1 MLFCVL
7 GKDGRGKSV
16 VKLIKQLDWFI
27 KRQKRTYII
36 AIILLIITGFV
47 DMLPP
52 WIIGQAIDAIREGSL
67 TTERLIVIVG
77 SLLGIM
83 VLSYVMS
90 YLWIARLFGTAF
102 LLEKKLRGRFFGHLL
117 RQTPRFYQ
125 QHRTG
130 DLMALATNDL
140 KAVERTAGFGVMT
153 LVDSFNMTLIAL
165 TIMGVFID
173 WKLTLAALLPMP
185 LLAWSMNKLGRQI
198 HARFTA
204 AQDAF
209 GVMND
214 QVVESISGLRVVR
227 SFVQEE
233 ADTKKFDTIT
243 DDVMAKNMH
252 VAKIDVLFEP
262 VIKLLVGLSY
272 LIGLSFGT
280 YLVFTNDITLGQ
292 LVSFNIYLGMLIWPM
307 YAFGELINVVQR
319 GTASLE
325 RIEATMNEE
334 PDVVSSGS
342 VEMEAPEKI
351 TFKSLTF
358 EYPGANR
365 PSLEDIVLHVSRG
378 ETIGIV
384 GPTGAGKT
392 TLLRQLIRE
401 YPIDDSLLIN
411 GVPISDIKLETVRGW
426 SGYVSQEHLLFS
438 KTVRDNIL
446 FGSDGATE
454 AELQTAI
461 RLAAFDTDIE
471 HLENGLDTVVGE
483 QGVMLS
489 GGQKQRLSIARAL
502 LKNPEILLLDDSLS
516 AVDAKTE
523 ARIIDSVRTS
533 RAEQT
538 TFIVAHRLSAVAH
551 ADQILVLQDGRVTE
565 RGTHDQLM
573 ERRGWY
579 YEQYVRQG
587 ETE

>member
-1 MLFCVL
+1 M
-7 GKDGRGKSV
+7 
-16 VKLIKQLDWFI
+16 IKQLDWFI

-77 SLLGIM
+77 SLLSIM

-209 GVMND
+209 GDMND

-342 VEMEAPEKI
+342 VEMETPEKI

-446 FGSDGATE
+446 FGSNEATE

>member
-1 MLFCVL
+1 
-7 GKDGRGKSV
+7 
-16 VKLIKQLDWFI
+16 
-27 KRQKRTYII
+27 
-36 AIILLIITGFV
+36 
-47 DMLPP
+47 
-52 WIIGQAIDAIREGSL
+52 
-67 TTERLIVIVG
+67 
-77 SLLGIM
+77 
-83 VLSYVMS
+83 
-90 YLWIARLFGTAF
+90 
-102 LLEKKLRGRFFGHLL
+102 
-117 RQTPRFYQ
+117 
-125 QHRTG
+125 
-130 DLMALATNDL
+130 
-140 KAVERTAGFGVMT
+140 
-153 LVDSFNMTLIAL
+153 
-165 TIMGVFID
+165 
-173 WKLTLAALLPMP
+173 
-185 LLAWSMNKLGRQI
+185 
-198 HARFTA
+198 
-204 AQDAF
+204 
-209 GVMND
+209 MND

-227 SFVQEE
+227 SFVQED

-325 RIEATMNEE
+325 RIEATMNEP
-334 PDVVSSGS
+334 PDVVSTGT
-342 VEMEAPEKI
+342 VEVGVPEKI
-351 TFKSLTF
+351 TFKSLSF
-358 EYPGANR
+358 QYPGTTRA
-365 PSLEDIVLHVSRG
+365 SIEDIVLHVSRG

-392 TLLRQLIRE
+392 TLLRQLLRE
-401 YPIDDSLLIN
+401 YPIDDSLLVN
-411 GVPISDIKLETVRGW
+411 GIPIHDIKLDTVRGW

-446 FGSDGATE
+446 FGADDATE
-454 AELQTAI
+454 QDLETAI

-471 HLENGLDTVVGE
+471 HLENGLETVVGE

-502 LKNPEILLLDDSLS
+502 LKDPEILLLDDSLS

-573 ERRGWY
+573 ERHGWY

-587 ETE
+587 ESE

>member
-1 MLFCVL
+1 
-7 GKDGRGKSV
+7 
-16 VKLIKQLDWFI
+16 
-27 KRQKRTYII
+27 
-36 AIILLIITGFV
+36 
-47 DMLPP
+47 
-52 WIIGQAIDAIREGSL
+52 
-67 TTERLIVIVG
+67 
-77 SLLGIM
+77 
-83 VLSYVMS
+83 
-90 YLWIARLFGTAF
+90 
-102 LLEKKLRGRFFGHLL
+102 
-117 RQTPRFYQ
+117 
-125 QHRTG
+125 
-130 DLMALATNDL
+130 
-140 KAVERTAGFGVMT
+140 
-153 LVDSFNMTLIAL
+153 
-165 TIMGVFID
+165 
-173 WKLTLAALLPMP
+173 
-185 LLAWSMNKLGRQI
+185 
-198 HARFTA
+198 
-204 AQDAF
+204 
-209 GVMND
+209 
-214 QVVESISGLRVVR
+214 
-227 SFVQEE
+227 
-233 ADTKKFDTIT
+233 
-243 DDVMAKNMH
+243 MAKNMH

-325 RIEATMNEE
+325 RIETTMNEV
-334 PDVVSSGS
+334 PDVSSTGT
-342 VEMEAPEKI
+342 VHIDVPEKI
-351 TFKSLTF
+351 TFKSLSF
-358 EYPGANR
+358 RYPNANR
-365 PSLEDIVLHVSRG
+365 ESLEDIVLHVSRG

-392 TLLRQLIRE
+392 TLLRQLLRE
-401 YPIDDSLLIN
+401 YPIDDSLLVN

-438 KTVRDNIL
+438 KTVRDNIR
-446 FGSDGATE
+446 FGVDDVSDE
-454 AELQTAI
+454 ALDRAI
-461 RLAAFDTDIE
+461 HLAAFDTDIE

-523 ARIIDSVRTS
+523 SRIIDSVRTS
-533 RAEQT
+533 REAKT

-573 ERRGWY
+573 ERHGWY
-579 YEQYVRQG
+579 YEQFIRQG
-587 ETE
+587 ESE

>member
-1 MLFCVL
+1 MRAR
-7 GKDGRGKSV
+7 KGRKGESV

-36 AIILLIITGFV
+36 AIILLIITGV
-47 DMLPP
+47 IDMLPP

-67 TTERLIVIVG
+67 TTERLITIVG

-83 VLSYVMS
+83 VLSYVLS

-102 LLEKKLRGRFFGHLL
+102 LLEKKLRARFFGYLL
-117 RQTPRFYQ
+117 KQTPRFYQ
-125 QHRTG
+125 RHRTG

-204 AQDAF
+204 AQDSF

-214 QVVESISGLRVVR
+214 QVVESISGLRVIR

-325 RIEATMNEE
+325 RIEATMNET
-334 PDVVSSGS
+334 PDVVSNGT
-342 VEMEAPEKI
+342 VDIETPEKI

-365 PSLEDIVLHVSRG
+365 ASLENIVLHVSRG
-378 ETIGIV
+378 ETIGVV

-446 FGSDGATE
+446 FGADDASEEDLE
-454 AELQTAI
+454 TAI

-502 LKNPEILLLDDSLS
+502 LKDPEILLLDDSLS

-538 TFIVAHRLSAVAH
+538 TFIVAHRLSAVSH

-573 ERRGWY
+573 KQHGWY
-579 YEQYVRQG
+579 FEQFNRQG

>member
-1 MLFCVL
+1 
-7 GKDGRGKSV
+7 
-16 VKLIKQLDWFI
+16 
-27 KRQKRTYII
+27 
-36 AIILLIITGFV
+36 
-47 DMLPP
+47 MLPP

-67 TTERLIVIVG
+67 TTERLITIVA
-77 SLLGIM
+77 SLLSIM
-83 VLSYVMS
+83 VLSYVLS

-102 LLEKKLRGRFFGHLL
+102 LLEKKMRARFFGYLL
-117 RQTPRFYQ
+117 KQTPRFYQ
-125 QHRTG
+125 RHRTG

-204 AQDAF
+204 AQDSF

-214 QVVESISGLRVVR
+214 QVVESISGLRVIR

-325 RIEATMNEE
+325 RIEATMNET
-334 PDVVSSGS
+334 PDVVSNGT
-342 VEMEAPEKI
+342 VNMETPEKI

-358 EYPGANR
+358 KYPGANR
-365 PSLEDIVLHVSRG
+365 AALENIVLHVSRG
-378 ETIGIV
+378 ETIGVV

-446 FGSDGATE
+446 FGADDASE
-454 AELQTAI
+454 AELETAI
-461 RLAAFDTDIE
+461 RLAAFDTDLE

-538 TFIVAHRLSAVAH
+538 TFIVAHRLSAVSH
-551 ADQILVLQDGRVTE
+551 ANQILVLQDGRVTE

-573 ERRGWY
+573 KQHGWY
-579 YEQYVRQG
+579 YEQFNRQG

>member
-1 MLFCVL
+1 ML
-7 GKDGRGKSV
+7 GKGGRGKSV

-573 ERRGWY
+573 ERHGWY

>member
-1 MLFCVL
+1 M
-7 GKDGRGKSV
+7 
-16 VKLIKQLDWFI
+16 KLIKQLDWFI
-27 KRQKRTYII
+27 KRQKRTYIV
-36 AIILLIITGFV
+36 AIILLIITGVV

-67 TTERLIVIVG
+67 TTERLVMIVG
-77 SLLGIM
+77 SLLSIM
-83 VLSYVMS
+83 VLSYVLS

-102 LLEKKLRGRFFGHLL
+102 LLEKKLRARFFGHLL

-204 AQDAF
+204 AQDSF

-325 RIEATMNEE
+325 RIEATMNEP
-334 PDVVSSGS
+334 PDVVSTGT
-342 VEMEAPEKI
+342 VEVDAPEKI
-351 TFKSLTF
+351 TFKSLSF
-358 EYPGANR
+358 QYPGTTRA
-365 PSLEDIVLHVSRG
+365 SLEDIVLHVSRG

-392 TLLRQLIRE
+392 TLLRQLLRE
-401 YPIDDSLLIN
+401 YPIDDSLLVN
-411 GVPISDIKLETVRGW
+411 GIPIHDIKLDTVRGW

-446 FGSDGATE
+446 FGSNDATE
-454 AELQTAI
+454 QDLETAI

-502 LKNPEILLLDDSLS
+502 LKDPEILLLDDSLS

-587 ETE
+587 ESE